1 MVNKEKWK
9 DIKYTADG
17 SVRAVVPFTE
27 LKTLWLNTGTICNL
41 ACANCYIESSPQ
53 NDSLVFLTL
62 QDTIPY
68 VEEILSN
75 KLNIHSI
82 NITGGEPFINPE
94 IFSILEY
101 LLKNSFQV
109 MVLTNAYSISEKK
122 LNILRELS
130 LKYSKQLTLRIS
142 LDHYDKK
149 THEDQRGIDT
159 FDKTLNNI
167 NKLVKLDLNLN
178 IAGRSLLDENLDI
191 ARLGYQ
197 SLLDSYK
204 IDLKLNSK
212 NLIIFPEMHMNENVP
227 EISMKCYKL
236 LGVSASDLMC
246 SNERMIIKRK
256 GSKSASVVACTLIAY
271 DNQFELGNTLMESF
285 QNVYLNHTFCAKF
298 CVLGG
303 ASCSG

>member
-178 IAGRSLLDENLDI
+178 IAGRSLLDESLDI

-212 NLIIFPEMHMNENVP
+212 NLIIFPEMHMNEDVP